1 MIWQCIVFKGYS
13 IAGPLIATFPLKM
26 SFLQSCS
33 GIGVKKMNLK
43 KLACLLIASGAMAFG
58 ALPAQATLILYLDA
72 GGGNDITVV
81 DNGAGDLDSAIGS
94 VRWAGTLGTWL
105 SNFSFT
111 QGTSNSPGTSGL
123 ASLDLF
129 SFYATSR
136 RGGNLHIELIEDNFL
151 SPIGQNLAASSS
163 VVGYTSGKV
172 SFESHLNDDI
182 IGSLGAYSG
191 GAFSGSTGATVNTTP
206 GFSLMQIANIEH
218 RSYGVTEFRSN
229 ISITSVAEPTTL
241 GILGL
246 GLIGFAYMRRRRE
259 S

>member
-1 MIWQCIVFKGYS
+1 
-13 IAGPLIATFPLKM
+13 
-26 SFLQSCS
+26 
-33 GIGVKKMNLK
+33 MNLK

-81 DNGAGDLDSAIGS
+81 DNGAGDLDSAVGS

-111 QGTSNSPGTSGL
+111 QGTSNSPGTGV

-136 RGGNLHIELIEDNFL
+136 RNGNLRIELVEDGFL
-151 SPIGQNLAASSS
+151 SPIGPSLEATSS
-163 VVGYTSGKV
+163 VVGKTTGKV
-172 SFESHLNDDI
+172 SFESLLDNVT
-182 IGSLGAYSG
+182 IGTLGTYSG
-191 GAFSGSTGATVNTTP
+191 GAFSGDTGTTVSTAG
-206 GFSLMQIANIEH
+206 GFSLTQIAKIEH
-218 RSYGVTEFRSN
+218 KYAGVTEFRSN
-229 ISITSVAEPTTL
+229 TSITSVAEPTTL